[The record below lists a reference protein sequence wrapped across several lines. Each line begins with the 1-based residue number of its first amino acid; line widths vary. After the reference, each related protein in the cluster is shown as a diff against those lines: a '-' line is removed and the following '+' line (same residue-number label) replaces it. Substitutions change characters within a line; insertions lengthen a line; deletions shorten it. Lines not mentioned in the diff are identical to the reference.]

1 MECVTVEELWMVAD
15 RIVDFRFFVNFH
27 RSGPEKIFW
36 TVTENIIYAS
46 KNLLIKQK
54 MSSTWCVLLWKD
66 YGWFLIELL
75 IFDFSSNLTAP
86 DMQKFTFFELS
97 QKMLVMHQKS
107 SLSSKDLINMVSV
120 SLEVLWIVPD
130 RISVFV
136 KFQSSGSAIIFS
148 FWTLKKHVSY
158 ASQKLLIKQKTSSTW
173 CVLLWKGFWYSC
185 RFSIF
190 RQISQLR
197 TCKNFQFLNCQRA
210 C

>member
-1 MECVTVEELWMVAD
+1 
-15 RIVDFRFFVNFH
+15 
-27 RSGPEKIFW
+27 
-36 TVTENIIYAS
+36 
-46 KNLLIKQK
+46 

-130 RISVFV
+130 RISVSV
-136 KFQSSGSAIIFS
+136 KFHISGSAIIFS
-148 FWTLKKHVSY
+148 F
-158 ASQKLLIKQKTSSTW
+158 
-173 CVLLWKGFWYSC
+173 
-185 RFSIF
+185 
-190 RQISQLR
+190 
-197 TCKNFQFLNCQRA
+197 
-210 C
+210 